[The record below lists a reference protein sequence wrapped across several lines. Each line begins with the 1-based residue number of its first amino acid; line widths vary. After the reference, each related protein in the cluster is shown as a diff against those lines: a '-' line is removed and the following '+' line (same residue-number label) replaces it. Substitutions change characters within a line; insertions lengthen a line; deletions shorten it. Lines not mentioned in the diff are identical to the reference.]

1 MNGEPLASPIPAGI
15 SDRDLVVQ
23 FESLGDNCELG
34 LVQRRVG
41 AEPLGLLRF
50 SGTPLRNLLRALA
63 DRFDGLADPA
73 HVRIQPEQGVY
84 MVKLTKYDFI
94 YHADADVGKTD
105 PTVLLRQQLRIL
117 PFLVEKLLAELENP
131 TKILVFRQNEPLL
144 AADLVD
150 LRAALDRLGPSTLL
164 WVQQARPGHPP
175 GSANRIGDRLL
186 VGYVSR
192 LALREAVPDLDLASW
207 LIMLRNAWT
216 LFRAYV
222 EPPVPVPVL
231 SLAPAPSVSLRF
243 GSEGNAQRSMG
254 YGWSAP
260 EPGFTWAIDDRSLLT
275 LEPLPTAAEYWLDMD
290 VAPFVVPSALPSQR
304 LAVHVNGETVHIFDP
319 LESGL
324 VACAVPGHLIRGR
337 PRIEI
342 VLEHPRAA
350 RPHDVSN
357 SGDTRR
363 LAIAFRSVSLTV
375 APGA

>member
-1 MNGEPLASPIPAGI
+1 MDGEPLASPLPAEI
-15 SDRDLVVQ
+15 SDRDLVLQ

-50 SGTPLRNLLRALA
+50 AGTPLRNLLRALA

-94 YHADADVGKTD
+94 YHADADVGKAD
-105 PTVLLRQQLRIL
+105 PAVLLRQQVRIL
-117 PFLVEKLLAELENP
+117 PFLVEKLLSELENP

-144 AADLVD
+144 ASDLID
-150 LRAALDRLGPSTLL
+150 LRTALDRFGPSTLL

-192 LALREAVPDLDLASW
+192 LALRESVPDLDLSSW
-207 LIMLRNAWT
+207 LIMLRNAYK

-222 EPPVPVPVL
+222 EPPVPVVA
-231 SLAPAPSVSLRF
+231 LAPSPSISLRF
-243 GSEGNAQRSMG
+243 GSDGNAQRSMG
-254 YGWSAP
+254 YGWSTP
-260 EPGFTWAIDDRSLLT
+260 EIGFTWATEDRSLLT
-275 LEPLPTAAEYWLDMD
+275 LDPLPSAANYWLDMD
-290 VAPFVVPSALPSQR
+290 VAPFIVPPVLPSQR
-304 LAVHVNGETVHIFDP
+304 LVVQIHGETVHTFDP
-319 LESGL
+319 LESGP
-324 VACAVPGHLIRGR
+324 VACAVPGHLLHGR

-342 VLEHPRAA
+342 VLEHPNAA
-350 RPHDVSN
+350 RPHDVSGG
-357 SGDTRR
+357 GDTRR
-363 LAIAFRSVSLTV
+363 LAIAFRSLSLTV